1 MGGIALS
8 HITCSTLTVLLHH
21 VEGAINL
28 GFVARALANTGFRR
42 MVCCGGA
49 APQHF
54 EAKKYAL
61 HANDILESCGVVST
75 FDELIASVDTV
86 IALTPRSP
94 WPDGNELLLDDF
106 PCFVQ
111 QQVVRGKRV
120 GLLFGNEAQG
130 LSNHELSL
138 CHRRMALPAHPEYVS
153 LNVAQAVLITLW
165 ELRRAPF
172 FQEDIPQI
180 SPLAPPQASAAQQGQ
195 ILKKLRNI
203 LEKNGFLNPQN
214 PEAIWQEVAQIV
226 CSRQWSE
233 REATL
238 LLGILTKCHN
248 AQKLSAGQSDG

>member
-1 MGGIALS
+1 MGGVVLS
-8 HITCSTLTVLLHH
+8 HRAHSIAILLHT

-28 GFVARALANTGFRR
+28 GFIARAMANTGFQH
-42 MVCCGGA
+42 MVCCDGA
-49 APQHF
+49 KPTHHD
-54 EAKKYAL
+54 AKKYAL
-61 HANDILESCGVVST
+61 HANNILTACAVVPDFTSLIST
-75 FDELIASVDTV
+75 VDLV

-94 WPDGNELLLDDF
+94 WPDGNDLLLDDF
-106 PCFVQ
+106 PHFIEQ
-111 QQVVRGKRV
+111 QITQGKRV

-165 ELRRAPF
+165 ELRRALF
-172 FQEDIPQI
+172 FQEDVPQI
-180 SPLAPPQASAAQQGQ
+180 SPLTPPQASAAQQGQ

-214 PEAIWQEVAQIV
+214 PDVIWQEVAQMV

-238 LLGILTKCHN
+238 LLGMLTKCHN
-248 AQKLSAGQSDG
+248 AQKLSTGQSDG